1 MDVRDALAHCD
12 YGETSRRAPLPQSE
26 RKDAQNANREVT
38 PPPTASHV
46 PHPSFFPVAREV
58 LSCGRRPL
66 AVERPCTSK
75 ERLMKLVESI
85 DRGMLEKGRLIAES
99 SEFAIFDV
107 GSDTYAL
114 VHRHEGV
121 DWQGITIS
129 GDGLFRVAELLARD
143 TRALYRNVAAE
154 LSKER
159 NR

>member
-12 YGETSRRAPLPQSE
+12 DGEASRCAPLPQSE
-26 RKDAQNANREVT
+26 RKDAQNANRDIA
-38 PPPTASHV
+38 PPPAPPV
-46 PHPSFFPVAREV
+46 PHASFFPIARAE
-58 LSCGRRPL
+58 LSCGKRPL
-66 AVERPCTSK
+66 AVEPPCTSK

-129 GDGLFRVAELLARD
+129 GDGLFRVAELLARA